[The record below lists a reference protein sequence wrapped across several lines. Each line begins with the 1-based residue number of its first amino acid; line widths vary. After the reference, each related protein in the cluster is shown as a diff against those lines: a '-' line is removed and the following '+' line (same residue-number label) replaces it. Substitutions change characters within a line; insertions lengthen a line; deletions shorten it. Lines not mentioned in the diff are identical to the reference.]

1 MEEMDRKLIE
11 KLDADFHKWSSK
23 EGWEPCDITLMKDL
37 QKLMYYIEVRDA
49 MKEGTKQYPGYEY
62 MDDDRSYRRGRN
74 AMGQYTSGNRGYYSN
89 CDGRSMHNMPPMNDM
104 PWGSYDNRYY
114 DQGSGRRYYDDM
126 RGSGRMYRDSEKD
139 NVLDYLHR
147 MMDSESRPEIKT
159 AMQNVLREI
168 EAK

>member
-49 MKEGTKQYPGYEY
+49 MKEGNKQYPGYEH
-62 MDDDRSYRRGRN
+62 MDSERSYRRSRN
-74 AMGQYTSGNRGYYSN
+74 DMGQFTSGNRGYGSY
-89 CDGRSMHNMPPMNDM
+89 DGRSMHGMPPMNDM
-104 PWGSYDNRYY
+104 QWGWNDNRYY
-114 DQGSGRRYYDDM
+114 DNQGSGRRYYDDG
-126 RGSGRMYRDSEKD
+126 RGSGRRYYDSEKE
-139 NVLDYLHR
+139 NAMEYLHR
-147 MMDSESRPEIKT
+147 MLDSESRPEIKS
-159 AMQNVLREI
+159 AMQNVLREL